1 MKNLMTKLLFSS
13 SLLIGLAS
21 ASLNTIAADTKTIHI
36 INPLQS
42 SGIHVGDVL
51 NRSLEFTVDASSQL
65 DKSSLPMK
73 GEVRNGIELNAI
85 NIQSKR
91 KIQGRMYKIDLRY
104 QVFAGADKPVV
115 LELPAEKFSF
125 NNGEKVL
132 TVLLPAWHFWF
143 SPLVAE
149 GILNAKENMQPQYKA
164 SLINSSPIQVGF
176 LLSLSLLGFSLL
188 GLIYNNANHRWLPF
202 MNGAFAQAQRKLKSL
217 SKQKNTD
224 NQAEAL
230 LAIHQ
235 AFNQV
240 YGANLFAA
248 DLNCFLAENPKFNRL
263 TSEIT
268 HFFDLSN
275 SSLFSSSK
283 PSTDVLIKELLVLSK
298 QLRDCERG
306 VK

>member
-1 MKNLMTKLLFSS
+1 MKNLITKLLFSS

-21 ASLNTIAADTKTIHI
+21 ASLNTIAADIKTMHI

-42 SGIHVGDVL
+42 SGIQVGDVL
-51 NRSLEFTVDASSQL
+51 NRSLEFAVDASYQI

-85 NIQSKR
+85 NIQSTR
-91 KIQGRMYKIDLRY
+91 ELQGRMYKIDLRY

-132 TVLLPAWHFWF
+132 TALLPAWHFWF

-176 LLSLSLLGFSLL
+176 LLSLSMLGFSLL

-202 MNGAFAQAQRKLKSL
+202 MNGAFAQAQRKLKLL

-240 YGANLFAA
+240 YGANLFVA
-248 DLNCFLAENPKFNRL
+248 DLNYFLAENPKFKRL

-268 HFFDLSN
+268 RFFDLSN

-283 PSTDVLIKELLVLSK
+283 PSADVLIKQLLVLSK